1 MNVSPKTKN
10 SAERGR
16 VRRTRMVSPG
26 MTLLE
31 LTVVILVLLSLISIL
46 FIGAQAW
53 KKGSDRTL
61 CIIHIHNIQKGV
73 RSYSNLYG
81 YGPGQSVTGLQMR
94 VVGLGKFVEKTPVCP
109 SSGTYN
115 YGGAFGSDTI
125 PPVGQLYLGCS
136 LAASGHIPT
145 DYGDW

>member
-1 MNVSPKTKN
+1 MDTPPIRLSQI
-10 SAERGR
+10 AL
-16 VRRTRMVSPG
+16 RRRNRAPRG

-61 CIIHIHNIQKGV
+61 CIMNIQNVQKGV

-81 YGPGQSVTGLQMR
+81 FNPGQNVAGLQVR
-94 VVGLGKFVEKTPVCP
+94 IVGLGKFVEKTPACP
-109 SSGTYN
+109 SSGDYT
-115 YGGAFGSDTI
+115 YGGTFGVDTI

-136 LAASGHIPT
+136 LSTSGHIPSNF
-145 DYGDW
+145 GDW